1 MKRFSSSLFVA
12 LMLISGMAE
21 ASDVPNLDETHRN
34 QQVVRVGLV
43 DTFTPNFYID
53 VYTPLIE
60 SLKKRLP
67 QYTFVTNEI
76 AHTEAG
82 QVDVL
87 AKQDFLIVSSHTPRM
102 VPEAGLQQ
110 IATLRR
116 GRESDVSRS
125 VGAVFVVPT
134 DSPIQSLVDMKGR
147 SVAASAPW
155 TFEGWM
161 IPMGEI
167 ASHGFDPET
176 LFQEVTYTEWNFP
189 DVITLVTTGMT
200 DVGILSTCELEQAIR
215 TGVVSDNALRI
226 IGQRP
231 QLAPGGCACSTDLYP
246 DMIFASSPSVAPN
259 IVKEV
264 TVALLSMPPNASGFD
279 WLTNSRMQ
287 NVETLLQRL
296 KVGPY
301 SYLRNETF
309 SDVVLRYRNEILV
322 AFLLLLT
329 LLAHHFRVNLLL
341 KRRTEAL
348 QAEERARLKAAEA
361 LRQSKEKL
369 DLIERAGMA
378 SQLAAMFAHEIKQ
391 PLTIITNYLSGMRIM
406 MKRGDVNMGM
416 LNDAVT
422 HAEREA
428 HRAADIVERVR
439 SALKKEMPLML
450 PVDVEAVIRSA
461 VRHAGRTA
469 QTVPLEIEMPK
480 TPVYV
485 LGDALELELILV
497 NFIKNACRAVS
508 QLEDKAPIRLHVDVS
523 QEEVQIAVD
532 DQGPTIDDEVF
543 ARLGKL
549 TRSCSQDGM
558 GFGLFI
564 SSSIAEAHCGHLTF
578 KRRRP
583 HGLSATLVLPRYHFT
598 DTPS

>member
-21 ASDVPNLDETHRN
+21 TSDVPNLDEGHRA
-34 QQVVRVGLV
+34 QKVVRVGLV

-60 SLKKRLP
+60 SLKKRLL

-134 DSPIQSLVDMKGR
+134 DSPIQSLVDMKGL

-176 LFQEVTYTEWNFP
+176 FFQEVTYTEWNFP

-231 QLAPGGCACSTDLYP
+231 QLAPGGAR
-246 DMIFASSPSVAPN
+246 V
-259 IVKEV
+259 
-264 TVALLSMPPNASGFD
+264 
-279 WLTNSRMQ
+279 
-287 NVETLLQRL
+287 QR
-296 KVGPY
+296 
-301 SYLRNETF
+301 TF
-309 SDVVLRYRNEILV
+309 
-322 AFLLLLT
+322 T
-329 LLAHHFRVNLLL
+329 
-341 KRRTEAL
+341 
-348 QAEERARLKAAEA
+348 
-361 LRQSKEKL
+361 
-369 DLIERAGMA
+369 
-378 SQLAAMFAHEIKQ
+378 
-391 PLTIITNYLSGMRIM
+391 
-406 MKRGDVNMGM
+406 
-416 LNDAVT
+416 
-422 HAEREA
+422 
-428 HRAADIVERVR
+428 
-439 SALKKEMPLML
+439 
-450 PVDVEAVIRSA
+450 
-461 VRHAGRTA
+461 
-469 QTVPLEIEMPK
+469 QT
-480 TPVYV
+480 
-485 LGDALELELILV
+485 
-497 NFIKNACRAVS
+497 
-508 QLEDKAPIRLHVDVS
+508 
-523 QEEVQIAVD
+523 
-532 DQGPTIDDEVF
+532 
-543 ARLGKL
+543 
-549 TRSCSQDGM
+549 
-558 GFGLFI
+558 
-564 SSSIAEAHCGHLTF
+564 
-578 KRRRP
+578 
-583 HGLSATLVLPRYHFT
+583 
-598 DTPS
+598 